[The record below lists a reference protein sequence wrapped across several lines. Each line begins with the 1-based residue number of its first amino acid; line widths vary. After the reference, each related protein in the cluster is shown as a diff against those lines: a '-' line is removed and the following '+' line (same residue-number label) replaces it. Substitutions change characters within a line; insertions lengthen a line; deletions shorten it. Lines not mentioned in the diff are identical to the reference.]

1 VVNPD
6 RPANTTASTRWTVA
20 DRRPHGSAGDID
32 LGLEP
37 AIEADGGM
45 HTEFDRRKVSARWL
59 SGTALTGLAG
69 AFLIGAAAYA
79 ALNERSHVA
88 VAPEFVPRDLADAGS
103 DPLVNPQKGDRLVRP
118 VDIVAARQ
126 TFTTPTIVRVG
137 DKEIVR
143 RRTFTRV
150 ATTLTMAP
158 TSFAGEVPSFNPLK
172 LLAGAPT
179 RDQSSPGL
187 DLERADADVTF
198 VSTSL
203 SKAEVAPQEP
213 GLSIEEIQA
222 QIREHLSNSLKTP
235 DRKPLPIPPQLMLVR
250 TSRAATGVSDAL
262 AYASIGPAKLPS
274 VFSRINVRM
283 IPENVT
289 VLHKSAPV
297 KGLRDGEEKL
307 LVLMRKQGLRSAL
320 RNEGASAEHI
330 DKIVRALSANRRT
343 RAIREGQKIKLLFAD
358 ITGASKPE
366 IARVSV
372 YTDEALEGAVAL
384 ADNGEFRPVESVE
397 AQVSSRSSST
407 PSRGGSLRLY
417 NSFYQ
422 TALKHNVPR
431 EIIDDLVSIFANDVD
446 FNRAVS
452 GGDAFEVFFR
462 KSEVNDGTPDILYA
476 SITSRGETR
485 RYYRSPATSDGLTSF
500 FDENGRSSQK
510 FLIRKPVA
518 AGEQRSGF
526 GWRRHPILR
535 YARMHTGVDWAART
549 GTQIV
554 AAGNGVVIKARR
566 ESGYGNR
573 IEIQH
578 GNGYVTTYSHMVG
591 FARGMRE
598 GVRVKQGQVI
608 GYVGSTGLST
618 GAHLHYEVIVNGN
631 YVDPLRIRLARTRQ
645 LNNRQLAAFKRER
658 ERIDTLIS
666 RAQVA
671 RVTTTA
677 SAQN

>member
-1 VVNPD
+1 M
-6 RPANTTASTRWTVA
+6 
-20 DRRPHGSAGDID
+20 
-32 LGLEP
+32 EP

-45 HTEFDRRKVSARWL
+45 HTEFDRRKISARWL

-69 AFLIGAAAYA
+69 AALIGAAVYA
-79 ALNERSHVA
+79 ALNERSHIA
-88 VAPEFVPRDLADAGS
+88 LAPEYVPRDQAEAGS

-118 VDIVAARQ
+118 VNIVAASQ
-126 TFTTPTIVRVG
+126 TYTTPTIVRVG

-143 RRTFTRV
+143 KRTFTRV
-150 ATTLTMAP
+150 ATTMTMTP

-179 RDQSSPGL
+179 RDESSPGI

-198 VSTSL
+198 VRTGL
-203 SKAEVAPQEP
+203 AKVKAVPNGPA
-213 GLSIEEIQA
+213 LSIDEIQA

-235 DRKPLPIPPQLMLVR
+235 DRTPLPIPPQLMLVR
-250 TSRAATGVSDAL
+250 TSRAATGVSNTL
-262 AYASIGPAKLPS
+262 AYASIGPTKLPS
-274 VFSRINVRM
+274 AFRRINVRM

-289 VLHKSAPV
+289 VLHKTPPAS
-297 KGLRDGEEKL
+297 GLRDGEEKL
-307 LVLMRKQGLRSAL
+307 LVLMPKQGLRSAL
-320 RNEGASAEHI
+320 RNEGADAEHI
-330 DKIVRALSANRRT
+330 NKIIRALNANRRT
-343 RAIREGQKIKLLFAD
+343 RSIREGQKIKLLFAD
-358 ITGASKPE
+358 ISGSRKPE

-372 YTDEALEGAVAL
+372 YTDETLEGSVAL
-384 ADNGEFRPVESVE
+384 SDNGDFRPVESVE
-397 AQVSSRSSST
+397 AQASSRSD
-407 PSRGGSLRLY
+407 SRPARDGSMRLY
-417 NSFYQ
+417 TSFYQ
-422 TALKHNVPR
+422 TALKHRVPR
-431 EIIDDLVSIFANDVD
+431 EVIDDLVSIFANDVD

-462 KSEVNDGTPDILYA
+462 KSEVNDGTPEILYA

-485 RYYRSPATSDGLTSF
+485 RYYRAPKSSDKHLGF
-500 FDENGRSSQK
+500 FDQNGRSSQK

-518 AGEQRSGF
+518 AGIQRSGF

-549 GTQIV
+549 GTPIV
-554 AAGNGVVIKARR
+554 AAGNGVVIKAKR

-578 GNGYVTTYSHMVG
+578 GNGYVSTYSHMVG
-591 FARGMRE
+591 FARGMSA

-645 LNNRQLAAFKRER
+645 LNNRQLASFKRER
-658 ERIDTLIS
+658 ERIDNLIS